1 MTTTIN
7 ADGTITTGQNQG
19 SNTNSS
25 NPSNPST
32 GSETGVLKTYN
43 DFIEPVGV
51 DEERGA
57 ERSAIQDTSDFGAA
71 VALEGH
77 AAELS
82 VGY

>member
-1 MTTTIN
+1 ML
-7 ADGTITTGQNQG
+7 
-19 SNTNSS
+19 
-25 NPSNPST
+25 
-32 GSETGVLKTYN
+32 ETYIE
-43 DFIEPVGV
+43 FIEPVGV

-71 VALEGH
+71 VALKGH